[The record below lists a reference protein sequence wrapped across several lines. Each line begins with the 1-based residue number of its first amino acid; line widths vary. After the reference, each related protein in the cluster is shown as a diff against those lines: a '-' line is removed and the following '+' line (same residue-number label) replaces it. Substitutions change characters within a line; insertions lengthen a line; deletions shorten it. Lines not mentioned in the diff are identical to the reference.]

1 MHVPR
6 RHFVRVFSVIGAYL
20 SNRRAGTIAAWLHL
34 HHAGKSSWGF
44 HSITPVSGHVST
56 RRSKFY
62 PLTFLESSLI
72 HNSHWR
78 EKRACR
84 VAYCQPE
91 SESSDGRNFYPR
103 SNVKLTNT
111 VRINHHDPQN
121 QITLIQLLTITEG
134 LKRELCTQQKVPG
147 QNLI

>member
-1 MHVPR
+1 MYLVVTLYVYFRSSGRICQTDVQGLSQPGYICTTQANHR
-6 RHFVRVFSVIGAYL
+6 GVFIRSPL
-20 SNRRAGTIAAWLHL
+20 SQD
-34 HHAGKSSWGF
+34 
-44 HSITPVSGHVST
+44 VST

-62 PLTFLESSLI
+62 PLTFLESGLI
-72 HNSHWR
+72 HNSHRR

-91 SESSDGRNFYPR
+91 SESSDGRSFYPR